1 MANLKDG
8 TIVNGSVTGNL
19 NGNADTASN
28 LYINELESGT
38 DLNTLTT
45 PGFYASNSAAV
56 NITNGPSDMTTF
68 NGIALALKVDS
79 MGGSYIRQYLFG
91 YSSVDGA
98 CYIRNYNGSTWTE
111 WNKLIAVDP
120 E

>member
-28 LYINELESGT
+28 LYMNELESGT

-45 PGFYASNSAAV
+45 PGFYASDNVGS
-56 NITNGPSDMTTF
+56 NITNGPSGVSPT
-68 NGIALALKVDS
+68 GIAIKVDS

>member
-28 LYINELESGT
+28 LYINELKSGT

-45 PGFYASNSAAV
+45 TGLYVSANTAN
-56 NITNGPSDMTTF
+56 NITNGPSDVASFINTA
-68 NGIALALKVDS
+68 IKVDS

-91 YSSVDGA
+91 YDMVDGA
-98 CYIRNYNGSTWTE
+98 CYIRNYNGSTWTD

>member
-28 LYINELESGT
+28 LYMNELESGT

-45 PGFYASNSAAV
+45 PGFYATGSSAI
-56 NITNGPSDMTTF
+56 NITNGPSDMTAF
-68 NGIALALKVDS
+68 NGMALKVDS

-91 YSSVDGA
+91 SATVDGA

>member
-28 LYINELESGT
+28 LYINELESNT
-38 DLNTLTT
+38 DLNTLITT
-45 PGFYASNSAAV
+45 GFYASGSV
-56 NITNGPSDMTTF
+56 VTNITNGPSDVTGF
-68 NGIALALKVDS
+68 NGMAIKVDS
-79 MGGSYIRQYLFG
+79 MGGNYIRQYLFG
-91 YSSVDGA
+91 YPTVDGA
-98 CYIRNYNGSTWTE
+98 CYIRNYNGSTWTD

>member
-28 LYINELESGT
+28 LYMNELESGT

-45 PGFYASNSAAV
+45 PGFYASNNVAN
-56 NITNGPSDMTTF
+56 NITNGPSGVTF
-68 NGIALALKVDS
+68 VNKAIKVDS

-91 YSSVDGA
+91 YDIVDGA
-98 CYIRNYNGSTWTE
+98 CYIRNYNGSTWTD